1 MSPLSSLW
9 LVAAAAAQNQC
20 SPVVKVERRNPLDA
34 GHGYA
39 WPDMYA
45 GTWLQPTKRFVRFEP
60 RKIGNIEGAVHAHVY
75 GGVNGLQPTPAL
87 TRDFFDFS
95 VEHFSYLTKMAPGR
109 QGQDTFLGNI
119 TQRLE
124 RYTRR
129 HAFSHQFLPR
139 SIGIVPFGGVPPSK
153 HWQAL
158 SSTMLRAVVLS
169 MTDAL
174 QRVVVATC
182 DEAHAMRAREALQG
196 LERVLVHNLNL
207 EKCQLPY
214 LPRAT
219 QATLKRCLIQRARRE
234 RHVYRNEVCQ
244 SWLQGED
251 FEYVMY
257 NDADLVLHARCIRSL
272 GKAMDEDPTLIILP
286 HKLQTFAKDDDPLP
300 ELGVAPS
307 IRDLTHDVDSASCC
321 DSGTYPALKHLNQG
335 SFDGCQN
342 FWYNCPKMLALYDFA
357 RFDKG
362 TYTPLLLGNE
372 HGRKCLLSETRSN
385 CGAPRRRLA
394 VQRQY
399 LVPLLAF
406 GPNNQFEGLLEAL
419 TVAKLVGRTLLLPR
433 YFDPHYR
440 DTHSSKKKFGDVF
453 DEKTLH
459 EFTSVEFVDD
469 DTIKL
474 WKTSPKI
481 LASPLN
487 KERLAKALHN
497 VGFEQAP
504 RKKAFVRSHSRA
516 ADVAQAFKG
525 FSAAGAVFVALAPLF
540 VVDGEQDLLR
550 EAARYRVRSE
560 RIQRLASTLRGS
572 LFPGDEKVLCAHVR
586 REAETLG
593 CVPGRRYVVCPTPQ
607 GTVPTQTLL
616 DNIVDRAATHGA
628 SRIYLAHAGG
638 AGFEDEPSTLLASL
652 EERGFDARTASTDRS
667 VGFESLDPF
676 DVSLV
681 EQELCSIV
689 DGFAP
694 SARSTWSQ
702 TVVLDRSARGRR
714 NAKPLDVGPAPV
726 KTRRLPS
733 H

>member
-1 MSPLSSLW
+1 MRQADSRPFHNARVAQVRFFCQDEVIFRQGEPGNAMYVVLW
-9 LVAAAAAQNQC
+9 GRVEIWNHEKTRQERRADAERVRRRKEFAKAKAAGRKTTMGPAVVALLVAAAAAQTC
-20 SPVVKVERRNPLDA
+20 SPVVKVERRNPLDP
-34 GHGYA
+34 GVGYA

-45 GTWLQPTKRFVRFEP
+45 GTWLQPTKRFMKFEP

-75 GGVNGLQPTPAL
+75 GGPTGLMPTPAL

-95 VEHFSYLTKMAPGR
+95 VEHFSYLTKMTPSK

-119 TQRLE
+119 SWRLDG
-124 RYTRR
+124 YTRR
-129 HAFSHQFLPR
+129 HAFAHQYLPR
-139 SIGIVPFGGVPPSK
+139 SIGIVPFGGVPTSK

-174 QRVVVATC
+174 ARVVVATC
-182 DEAHAMRAREALQG
+182 DEAHASRAREALQG
-196 LERVLVHNLNL
+196 LERVVVHNLNL

-234 RHVYRNEVCQ
+234 RHVYRNEICE

-251 FEYVMY
+251 YAYVMY

-272 GKAMDEDPTLIILP
+272 GEAMDEDQTLIILP

-342 FWYNCPKMLALYDFA
+342 FWYNCPRMLALYDFA
-357 RFDKG
+357 RFSEG

-372 HGRKCLLSETRSN
+372 HGRKCLLSETREA
-385 CGAPRRRLA
+385 CDVPARRRLA
-394 VQRQY
+394 AQRQY

-440 DTHSSKKKFGDVF
+440 DTHSQKKKFADVF
-453 DEKTLH
+453 DESTLR
-459 EFTSVEFVDD
+459 EFTSVEFVDED
-469 DTIKL
+469 VIKL

-487 KERLAKALHN
+487 KERLSKALHN
-497 VGFEQAP
+497 VGFDQAP

-525 FSAAGAVFVALAPLF
+525 FNAAGAVFVALAPLF

-560 RIQRLASTLRGS
+560 RVRTLAATLRDS
-572 LFPGDEKVLCAHVR
+572 LFPGDERVLCAHVR

-607 GTVPTQTLL
+607 GTVPT
-616 DNIVDRAATHGA
+616 ATH
-628 SRIYLAHAGG
+628 
-638 AGFEDEPSTLLASL
+638 
-652 EERGFDARTASTDRS
+652 
-667 VGFESLDPF
+667 
-676 DVSLV
+676 
-681 EQELCSIV
+681 
-689 DGFAP
+689 
-694 SARSTWSQ
+694 
-702 TVVLDRSARGRR
+702 
-714 NAKPLDVGPAPV
+714 
-726 KTRRLPS
+726 
-733 H
+733 

>member
-9 LVAAAAAQNQC
+9 LVAAAAAQTC
-20 SPVVKVERRNPLDA
+20 SPVVKVERRNPLDP
-34 GHGYA
+34 GNGYA

-95 VEHFSYLTKMAPGR
+95 VEHFSYLTKMAPGK

-119 TQRLE
+119 TWRLDG
-124 RYTRR
+124 YTRR
-129 HAFSHQFLPR
+129 HAFAHQYLPK

-158 SSTMLRAVVLS
+158 SSTMLKAVVLS

-234 RHVYRNEVCQ
+234 RHVYRNEACQ

-251 FEYVMY
+251 YEYVMY

-272 GKAMDEDPTLIILP
+272 GKAMDEDQTLFILP

-300 ELGVAPS
+300 ELGVAPTVS
-307 IRDLTHDVDSASCC
+307 DLTHDVDSASCC

-342 FWYNCPKMLALYDFA
+342 FWYNCPTMLALYDFA
-357 RFDKG
+357 RFSEG

-372 HGRKCLLSETRSN
+372 HGRKCLLSETREA
-385 CGAPRRRLA
+385 CGRSRRLT

-440 DTHSSKKKFGDVF
+440 DTHSQKKKFADVF
-453 DEKTLH
+453 DESSLH

-497 VGFEQAP
+497 VGFDHAP

-540 VVDGEQDLLR
+540 VVDGEQALLR

-560 RIQRLASTLRGS
+560 RVRTLAATLRDS

-607 GTVPTQTLL
+607 GTVPTSTLL
-616 DNIVDRAATHGA
+616 DNIVDRAATNGA

-638 AGFEDEPSTLLASL
+638 AGFEAEPATLLASL
-652 EERGFDARTASTDRS
+652 EERGFDARTASTDMS

>member
-1 MSPLSSLW
+1 M
-9 LVAAAAAQNQC
+9 
-20 SPVVKVERRNPLDA
+20 
-34 GHGYA
+34 
-39 WPDMYA
+39 
-45 GTWLQPTKRFVRFEP
+45 
-60 RKIGNIEGAVHAHVY
+60 
-75 GGVNGLQPTPAL
+75 
-87 TRDFFDFS
+87 
-95 VEHFSYLTKMAPGR
+95 
-109 QGQDTFLGNI
+109 
-119 TQRLE
+119 
-124 RYTRR
+124 
-129 HAFSHQFLPR
+129 
-139 SIGIVPFGGVPPSK
+139 
-153 HWQAL
+153 
-158 SSTMLRAVVLS
+158 S

-182 DEAHAMRAREALQG
+182 DGAHAQRAREALQG
-196 LERVLVHNLNL
+196 VDRVLVHNLNL

-251 FEYVMY
+251 YEYVMY

-272 GKAMDEDPTLIILP
+272 GKAMDEDQTLIILP

-307 IRDLTHDVDSASCC
+307 IRDLTQDVDSASCC

-372 HGRKCLLSETRSN
+372 HGRKCLLSETREA
-385 CGAPRRRLA
+385 CGRSRRLT

-440 DTHSSKKKFGDVF
+440 DTHSQKKKFADVF
-453 DEKTLH
+453 DERTLR

-469 DTIKL
+469 DVIKL

-497 VGFEQAP
+497 VGFDQAP

-560 RIQRLASTLRGS
+560 RVRTLAHTLRGS

-607 GTVPTQTLL
+607 GTVPTSTLL
-616 DNIVDRAATHGA
+616 DNIVDRAATNGA

-638 AGFEDEPSTLLASL
+638 AGFEDEPATLLASL
-652 EERGFDARTASTDRS
+652 EERGFDARTAST
-667 VGFESLDPF
+667 GLENLDPF